1 MRAAGS
7 VPPSRMA
14 EKQPQHQ
21 NGSCVEVA
29 AASTQ
34 GTLTVIAVRDSKNRA
49 GAVLIFSDT
58 DWLAFTTRVKAREL
72 DVP

>member
-1 MRAAGS
+1 MPTADRIRLTWRKS
-7 VPPSRMA
+7 S
-14 EKQPQHQ
+14 HSTQ

-29 AASTQ
+29 AAGTQ
-34 GTLTVIAVRDSKNRA
+34 GTPTRIAVRDSKNPA